1 MSLTAAFDPRSNSL
15 NAVRLGLALLVVV
28 SHSWALGGAGPEPE
42 LGGMNLGT
50 WAVFGFFGISGY
62 LITRSRLSGHSV
74 RQFYRARFLRLFPG
88 FLVSL
93 FVVAFIFAPV
103 SLLLSPG
110 GTFTVL
116 DQVGYVV
123 RNLFL
128 YPPFIGQYDIGST
141 LTGTPFL
148 DVWNG
153 PLWTLFWEAAC
164 YVLVGVAASLWPRHV
179 LGRFMIAIL
188 LFASLAGVAAM
199 SAEAIPLL
207 VDRTLPMV
215 AAFAGGAL
223 LFLYDERFRRKWAV
237 PAALLLLIVSVFSN
251 TATTIAPLP
260 LTYLLFVLS
269 AVIPLRKVGTRFDIS
284 YGVYIYGWPVQQS
297 IALMAGDALPVWL
310 FVALSIAGTL
320 PLAFLSCRFVEQPAL
335 AFKQKRMP
343 ASLPVAAATSSTG
356 HEEGPTSTV

>member
-1 MSLTAAFDPRSNSL
+1 MSPTAVFDPRSNSL

-62 LITRSRLSGHSV
+62 LITRSRVSGQPV
-74 RQFYRARFLRLFPG
+74 RQFYRARILRLFPG

-93 FVVAFIFAPV
+93 VVVAFVFAPF
-103 SLLLSPG
+103 SLLLHPG

-116 DQVGYVV
+116 DQAGFVV
-123 RNLFL
+123 RNLLL

-141 LTGTPFL
+141 LTETPFSG
-148 DVWNG
+148 VWNG

-164 YVLVGVAASLWPRHV
+164 YVLVGVAASLWPRRI
-179 LGRFMIAIL
+179 LGRIMIAIL
-188 LFASLAGVAAM
+188 IVASLTGLTAA
-199 SAEAIPLL
+199 SLEAVPAL
-207 VDRTLPMV
+207 VDRSLPMI
-215 AAFAGGAL
+215 AAFAGGAV
-223 LFLYDERFRRKWAV
+223 LYLHDERFRSKWGI
-237 PAALLLLIVSVFSN
+237 PAALLLLVVSVFSN
-251 TATTIAPLP
+251 TATTVAALP

-297 IALMAGDALPVWL
+297 IALMVGATLPVWV
-310 FVALSIAGTL
+310 FITVSIAGTL
-320 PLAFLSCRFVEQPAL
+320 PLAFLSCLFVEQRAL
-335 AFKQKRMP
+335 AFKQAHK
-343 ASLPVAAATSSTG
+343 ASSLPVAAANSSTG
-356 HEEGPTSTV
+356 RKEGPTFTV